1 MDSTRFDRFTKTFG
15 RRLTRRETLAVS
27 AAALTTFGLA
37 KGGLAAQEA
46 TPDASPE
53 AVELGPSF
61 LFVQLAERGSWVPKP
76 DEPGVYLLT
85 LYGASNQT
93 IYFSDRPDRIVG
105 TVPTDRFLG
114 ALGFTPGEPP
124 NAAAVVQTPDGE
136 RDVLVVEL
144 FNPVYTQVFGENGED
159 ALTYEAKVLAGYQG
173 EGLAEW
179 VPQADDDQL
188 PQDFTQISL
197 FIDDCA
203 DMEGCYL
210 DGIGGPTAYVG
221 PIPGGPYGRCWD
233 WGYLT
238 CVPCQRGFH
247 SYKEYDNVCNETYPR
262 CQGICITNTCWLGIC

>member
-1 MDSTRFDRFTKTFG
+1 M
-15 RRLTRRETLAVS
+15 
-27 AAALTTFGLA
+27 
-37 KGGLAAQEA
+37 
-46 TPDASPE
+46 
-53 AVELGPSF
+53 
-61 LFVQLAERGSWVPKP
+61 PKP

-85 LYGASNQT
+85 LFGASNQT
-93 IYFSDRPDRIVG
+93 VFFSDRPDRIVG
-105 TVPTDRFLG
+105 TVPTDCFLG

-144 FNPVYTQVFGENGED
+144 FNPVYTQGFGENGED
-159 ALTYEAKVLAGYQG
+159 ALTYEAKVLAEYQG

-179 VPQADDDQL
+179 VPQADDDQV

-221 PIPGGPYGRCWD
+221 PMPGGPYGRCWD

-238 CVPCQRGFH
+238 CVPCRGGFH
-247 SYKEYDNVCNETYPR
+247 RYKDYDEVCNDSYSR
-262 CQGICITNTCWLGIC
+262 CQGYCITNTCWLGIC